1 METPHNAT
9 TRVLDILELLAA
21 NSGGMTLTELAKSM
35 NAPKSSIFPIVHT
48 LENRGFLFRNPE
60 TGKYFIGQQTYLVGG
75 TYENRAVV
83 ITYVRTQMKRISET
97 CGESC
102 NLGILDRGQVS
113 YIYVSNPET
122 CGQNSLSH
130 MAGLHFPAYCSAMGK
145 ALLFNYSLEELRN
158 LYPNPLER
166 YTPNT
171 VGSIDILYAQLML
184 YRKECFAY
192 ETAEARDEV
201 FCIAVPLCNGPRIVA
216 ALSVSMP
223 LSRMTDEK
231 VNLITRCF
239 LETKPLIDSYFQ
251 LFKLEEGHD
260 LLG

>member
-83 ITYVRTQMKRISET
+83 ITYVRTQMMRISET

-184 YRKECFAY
+184 YRKEGFAY

-231 VNLITRCF
+231 VNLIKRCF

>member
-171 VGSIDILYAQLML
+171 VGSIDILYGQLML
-184 YRKECFAY
+184 YRKEGFAY

-231 VNLITRCF
+231 VNLIKRCF